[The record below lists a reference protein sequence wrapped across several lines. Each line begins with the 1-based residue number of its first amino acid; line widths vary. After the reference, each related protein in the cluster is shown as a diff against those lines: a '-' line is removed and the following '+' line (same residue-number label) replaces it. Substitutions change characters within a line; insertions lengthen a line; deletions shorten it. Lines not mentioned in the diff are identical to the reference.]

1 MTTPWEWAENLSA
14 VVSAVHAL
22 GAMWHQPWAVTL
34 RRGVST
40 PAQNGERA
48 APFGP
53 ARPLTVCVTVHVPV
67 DASCTVVVVT
77 RPDCRGRGAGR

>member
-22 GAMWHQPWAVTL
+22 GALRRQPWAVTL
-34 RRGVST
+34 RRGALT

-48 APFGP
+48 DPHGP
-53 ARPLTVCVTVHVPV
+53 AGPLTVRVTVHVPA

-77 RPDCRGRGAGR
+77 GPGRRGRGAGR